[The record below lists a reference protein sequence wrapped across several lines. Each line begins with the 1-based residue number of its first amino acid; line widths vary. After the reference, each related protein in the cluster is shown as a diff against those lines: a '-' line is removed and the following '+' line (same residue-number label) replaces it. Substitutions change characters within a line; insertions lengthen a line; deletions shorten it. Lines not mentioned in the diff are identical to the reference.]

1 MDIKLELI
9 MGAIYDTINER
20 IGFLDIDVDEIAD
33 TTAIAALSE
42 IQEIIQNENY
52 SDFEKIEE
60 IMSVFEKYN
69 LSFGECHDY

>member
-1 MDIKLELI
+1 MK
-9 MGAIYDTINER
+9 GAIYDTVNER

>member
-9 MGAIYDTINER
+9 IGAIYDIINER
-20 IGFLDIDVDEIAD
+20 IGFLDIDADKIAN
-33 TTAIAALSE
+33 TTAITALSE
-42 IQEIIQNENY
+42 IQEIIKNEDY

>member
-1 MDIKLELI
+1 MKGE
-9 MGAIYDTINER
+9 IYDTINER
-20 IGFLDIDVDEIAD
+20 IGFLDIDADEIAD

-60 IMSVFEKYN
+60 IMSVYEKYN

>member
-9 MGAIYDTINER
+9 MGAICDTINER
-20 IGFLDIDVDEIAD
+20 IGFLDIDANEIAD
-33 TTAIAALSE
+33 TTAINALSE

>member
-1 MDIKLELI
+1 MK
-9 MGAIYDTINER
+9 GTIYDAINER
-20 IGFLDIDVDEIAD
+20 IGCLDIDADKIAN